1 MSDLTDQGRLPTA
14 QKAARRLSFPRL
26 VLAVATAG
34 VLVGGGLVGH
44 QWLTSPSRA
53 GSAQTWFASYVDVT
67 ANPTVDFATPT
78 ANSRRDVVLS
88 FVASAPDGPCTPT
101 WGTALTLD
109 QASAGLDLDRK
120 IATLEQ
126 HGGGLAVSFGGQ
138 LNDELATTCQDVD
151 KLAAAYTEV
160 MDRYHCSTIDL
171 DLESGNLSDRAAG
184 LRRAQAIKK
193 LQLARR
199 ASGKSLAVWLT
210 LPVSPSGL
218 TQDGQA
224 AVAEMLSAGVD
235 LAGVNAMAMNFSG
248 SGTDSQS
255 MLVTTTNALSAVQRQ
270 LGTLYGRAGTK
281 LSSATVWSK
290 LGVTPMI
297 GQNDVAGEVFSLNSA
312 KGLNEFVLSHSLG
325 RVSMWSLNRDKTCGP
340 NYVDVK
346 RASDACS
353 GVSQGNQK
361 FADLLASG
369 FTGRLS
375 LAAGK

>member
-1 MSDLTDQGRLPTA
+1 MSDLTDQRGFPTA
-14 QKAARRLSFPRL
+14 QKAARRRSFPRL

-34 VLVGGGLVGH
+34 VLVGGALVGH
-44 QWLTSPSRA
+44 QWLTSPSRTR
-53 GSAQTWFASYVDVT
+53 SAQTWFAGYVDVT

-88 FVASAPDGPCTPT
+88 FVVSAPDGPCTPT

-120 IATLEQ
+120 IATLQQ

-138 LNDELATTCQDVD
+138 LNHELATTCQDVD
-151 KLAAAYTEV
+151 KLASAYTEV

-171 DLESGNLSDRAAG
+171 DLEAGNLSDRAAG

-218 TQDGQA
+218 TQAGQS

-235 LAGVNAMAMNFSG
+235 LSGVNAMAMDYS
-248 SGTDSQS
+248 SGTDSHS

-270 LGTLYGRAGTK
+270 LGTLYGRAGSK

-297 GQNDVAGEVFSLNSA
+297 GQNDVPGEVFSLNSA
-312 KGLNEFVLSHSLG
+312 EGLNEFVLSHSVG
-325 RVSMWSLNRDKTCGP
+325 RVSMWSLNRDQTCGP
-340 NYVDVK
+340 NYVDV
-346 RASDACS
+346 RHASDACS
-353 GVSQGNQK
+353 GVSQGNQR

-375 LAAGK
+375 LAAGR